1 MPHPDH
7 VIWADI
13 LSYLRK
19 NHPGMCRQWFEEI
32 EPVGMAGGVLELRA
46 QNDIQQ
52 RYLEK
57 ECADPFNEAAQH
69 ATGRLILV
77 RFLGPDDE
85 PTTTTA
91 TPPTP
96 PPIITRVRRDGAATG
111 DHERLVFSPDYCF
124 ENFVVGPENR
134 LAHAASVAVSDNPGH
149 VYNPLFI
156 HGGVG
161 LGKTHL
167 LQAICL
173 KILADRPD
181 TVIHYVSC
189 DAFMTQFIDAVQA
202 GQLNDFRHRFRDV
215 DILVIDDI
223 HFLAKRDRTQ
233 EEFFHNFNALYQSN
247 RQIVLSSDAAPHE
260 IPDLE
265 ARLVSRFQ
273 SGLVVEVLP
282 PCYETRVQIVKQK
295 ARIRGLTFPDDVAC
309 HIAANINSNIR
320 EIEGAIVKV
329 QMQHLTDNVPI
340 NLELARTALGDT
352 AQIIKP
358 EITITTI
365 IDSVIEYYGVKLTD
379 LQSKRR
385 QKSIAHPRQV
395 CMYLARRHT
404 RYSLEEIGGYF
415 GGRDHTTVMHAV
427 RTIEKR
433 RSDDDN
439 LDKVLEALELRLQP
453 ATT

>member
-19 NHPGMCRQWFEEI
+19 NHPGMCRAWFEEI
-32 EPVGMAGGVLELRA
+32 EPVGTAGGVLELRA
-46 QNDIQQ
+46 RNEIQQ
-52 RYLEK
+52 RYLDK
-57 ECADPFNEAAQH
+57 ECSEQFNEAAQH

-77 RFLGPDDE
+77 RFLKPGDE
-85 PTTTTA
+85 ATTL

-96 PPIITRVRRDGAATG
+96 QPIMTRVRRAHPDG
-111 DHERLVFSPDYCF
+111 DHESLVFSPDYSF

-134 LAHAASVAVSDNPGH
+134 LAHAAAVAVSDNPGR
-149 VYNPLFI
+149 VYNPLFV

-173 KILADRPD
+173 KILTERPG
-181 TVIHYVSC
+181 TLIHYVSC

-215 DILVIDDI
+215 DLLVIDDI

-233 EEFFHNFNALYQSN
+233 EEFFHNFNSLYQSN

-282 PCYETRVQIVKQK
+282 PCYETRVHIVKQK

-309 HIAANINSNIR
+309 HIAANISSNIR
-320 EIEGAIVKV
+320 EIEGAITKV

-340 NLELARTALGDT
+340 NLDLARAALGDPSQ
-352 AQIIKP
+352 AIRP

-365 IDSVIEYYGVKLTD
+365 IDSVIEYYGVKLID

-415 GGRDHTTVMHAV
+415 GGRDHTT
-427 RTIEKR
+427 
-433 RSDDDN
+433 
-439 LDKVLEALELRLQP
+439 
-453 ATT
+453 